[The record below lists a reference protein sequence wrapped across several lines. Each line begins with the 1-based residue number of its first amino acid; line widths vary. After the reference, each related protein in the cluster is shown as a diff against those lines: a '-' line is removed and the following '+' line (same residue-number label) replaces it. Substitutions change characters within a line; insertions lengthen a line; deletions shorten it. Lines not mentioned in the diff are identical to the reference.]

1 MDWTTMRQVLY
12 RHLHQDSSTVPQ
24 AVKDDVGI
32 AICEALRFNRKNLYH
47 FNEKRGEL
55 ATLQDEYAYKLPSD
69 FLGFVGDVY
78 YTPAGSDG
86 SFRYKLKEAS
96 TDEVEGYRFAG
107 NDYNSFATSGR
118 PLLYSVDM
126 VGKRLLVAP
135 VCSTS
140 DEKFEFRYLSD
151 LGSPQY
157 RYAGSSWA
165 FYEGESENAI
175 SDTSTYTNAWFKEG
189 FDVTMWRA
197 LYYLWSSI
205 YGGTEE
211 SAAKA
216 QTAMLS
222 HTEARLRLLDEAG
235 KMHSKRVVRKYI

>member
-1 MDWTTMRQVLY
+1 MRQTLY

-32 AICEALRFNRKNLYH
+32 AICEALKFNRKNLYY
-47 FNEKRGEL
+47 FNEKRAEL
-55 ATLQDEYAYKLPSD
+55 ATKEDEYAYDLPSD
-69 FLGFVGDVY
+69 FLGFVGGVY
-78 YTPAGSDG
+78 YTPSGSDG
-86 SFRYKLKEAS
+86 SFRFQLKEAT
-96 TDEVEGYRFAG
+96 TDEVESYRFSG

-126 VGKRLLVAP
+126 VGKRLIVAP

-140 DEKFEFRYLSD
+140 DEKIEFRYLSD
-151 LGSPQY
+151 LGSPRY
-157 RYAGSSWA
+157 RYASSAWA
-165 FYEGESENAI
+165 FYEGDTENAI
-175 SDTSTYTNAWFKEG
+175 ADTSTYTNAWFTEA
-189 FDVTMWRA
+189 FDLTMWRA

-222 HTEARLRLLDEAG
+222 HTEARLRLMDEG
-235 KMHSKRVVRKYI
+235 SKRHSKRVIRKYI